1 MGHLVFASAMEGQK
15 KEKPYLCPL
24 ANRGY
29 CEKSR
34 MRCNGGY
41 QSKGWLMA

>member
-1 MGHLVFASAMEGQK
+1 MGHMVFASAMEGQK
-15 KEKPYLCPL
+15 KEKPDLCPL